1 MKKYLTILA
10 CFFLVCSF
18 FSCKEEEDFYNIPR
32 FQESVFNEKA
42 NVINATSAEIR
53 MYNATLIDT
62 TQNGYVRSYN
72 YYLRY
77 SLSPDMANPS
87 GEFSLSS
94 RSKKLPGMYGSYHVY
109 YFDLKNLTP
118 NTTYYYKVYV
128 KGCGDSEFGSSVKS
142 FTTSSTLRISKVTYT
157 DWDGEVKEVDESM
170 SPLGLSVVD
179 TDGRSTRNLMVT
191 YQNGEWRVPDEI
203 LGKDIKEC
211 GIYTPYKK
219 ESDYMN
225 EDALGWLR
233 LCTYKNGK
241 NSVDDVL
248 TGYAYLKDDKSV
260 SLRLSHAL
268 ARVRF
273 HFTIAEDCNEENLK
287 VQSFIIDQEASSK
300 IIPSIFFYSLY
311 GKITSVG
318 EFMDIDSGESFVM
331 TKKSQS
337 DVTIL
342 SGETCS
348 SGTVQAKIQL
358 SNGSTYSVPITLKA
372 DSWKSGNTYD
382 YNIVYS
388 RTGLTLSDVTVNEWN
403 KNEGGDINIYE

>member
-1 MKKYLTILA
+1 MKRNILWIVAA
-10 CFFLVCSF
+10 CLLCLGFSSCQEPDAPSPLV
-18 FSCKEEEDFYNIPR
+18 PVL
-32 FQESVFNEKA
+32 QLNEA
-42 NVINATSAEIR
+42 QDVTATTA
-53 MYNATLIDT
+53 
-62 TQNGYVRSYN
+62 YVGNYSYDSDSSIGEF
-72 YYLRY
+72 YYLFSTNENFQDSLVY
-77 SLSPDMANPS
+77 SA
-87 GEFSLSS
+87 
-94 RSKKLPGMYGSYHVY
+94 KLNSFTTIYG
-109 YFDLKNLTP
+109 LRP
-118 NTTYYYKVYV
+118 NTTYFYKLV
-128 KGCGDSEFGSSVKS
+128 GTDGSVKVNSEVRS
-142 FTTSSTLRISKVTYT
+142 FTTLKGFSIAKLTYT

-179 TDGRSTRNLMVT
+179 ADGWSTRNLKVT
-191 YQNGEWRVPDEI
+191 YENGEWRVPDEI
-203 LGKDIKEC
+203 LGKDIREC

-248 TGYAYLKDDKSV
+248 TGYAYLKGDKSV

-273 HFTIAEDCNEENLK
+273 HFSIAEDCNEDNLE
-287 VQSFIIDQEASSK
+287 VQSFIIDQEVNSK

-331 TKKSQS
+331 TKKSQT

-342 SGETCS
+342 SGETRS

-388 RTGLTLSDVTVNEWN
+388 RTGLTLSDVTVKEWN
-403 KNEGGDINIYE
+403 KNESGDINIYE

>member
-1 MKKYLTILA
+1 MKRNILWIVAACLLCLGFTSCQEPDAPSPLVPVLQLNEAQNVTATTAYVGNYSYDSDSSIGEFYYLFSTNEN
-10 CFFLVCSF
+10 FQDSLV
-18 FSCKEEEDFYNIPR
+18 Y
-32 FQESVFNEKA
+32 
-42 NVINATSAEIR
+42 SAEL
-53 MYNATLIDT
+53 NSFT
-62 TQNGYVRSYN
+62 TIYG
-72 YYLRY
+72 LR
-77 SLSPDMANPS
+77 
-87 GEFSLSS
+87 
-94 RSKKLPGMYGSYHVY
+94 
-109 YFDLKNLTP
+109 P
-118 NTTYYYKVYV
+118 NTTYFYKLVGTDGSIKV
-128 KGCGDSEFGSSVKS
+128 NSEVRS
-142 FTTSSTLRISKVTYT
+142 FTTLKGFSIAKLTYT
-157 DWDGEVKEVDESM
+157 DWDGEVREVDESM

-179 TDGRSTRNLMVT
+179 TDGWSTRNLMVT

-219 ESDYMN
+219 ESDFMN

-248 TGYAYLKDDKSV
+248 TGYAYLKNEKSV

-273 HFTIAEDCNEENLK
+273 HFTIAEDCNEDNLE

-342 SGETCS
+342 SGATRS

-388 RTGLTLSDVTVNEWN
+388 RTGLSLSDVTVKEWN
-403 KNEGGDINIYE
+403 KNESGDINIYE

>member
-1 MKKYLTILA
+1 MVA
-10 CFFLVCSF
+10 CLLCLGFSSCQEPDAPSPLV
-18 FSCKEEEDFYNIPR
+18 PVL
-32 FQESVFNEKA
+32 QLNEA
-42 NVINATSAEIR
+42 QDVTATTA
-53 MYNATLIDT
+53 
-62 TQNGYVRSYN
+62 YVGNYSYDSDSSIGEF
-72 YYLRY
+72 YYLFSTNENFQDSLVY
-77 SLSPDMANPS
+77 SA
-87 GEFSLSS
+87 
-94 RSKKLPGMYGSYHVY
+94 KLNSFTTIYG
-109 YFDLKNLTP
+109 LRP
-118 NTTYYYKVYV
+118 NTTYFYKLVGTDGSIKV
-128 KGCGDSEFGSSVKS
+128 NSEVRS
-142 FTTSSTLRISKVTYT
+142 FTTLKGFSIAKLTYT

-179 TDGRSTRNLMVT
+179 ADGWSTRNLKVT
-191 YQNGEWRVPDEI
+191 YENGEWRVPDEI
-203 LGKDIKEC
+203 LGKDIREC

-273 HFTIAEDCNEENLK
+273 HFTIAEDCNEDNLE
-287 VQSFIIDQEASSK
+287 VQSFIIDQEVNSK

-342 SGETCS
+342 SGETRS

-388 RTGLTLSDVTVNEWN
+388 RTGLTLSDVTVKEWN
-403 KNEGGDINIYE
+403 KNESGDINIYE

>member
-1 MKKYLTILA
+1 MKRNILWIVAACLLCLGFTGCQEPDEPSPLVPVLQLNEAQGVTATTAYVGNYNYDSDSSIGEFYYLFSTNEN
-10 CFFLVCSF
+10 FQDSLV
-18 FSCKEEEDFYNIPR
+18 Y
-32 FQESVFNEKA
+32 
-42 NVINATSAEIR
+42 SAEL
-53 MYNATLIDT
+53 NSFT
-62 TQNGYVRSYN
+62 TIYG
-72 YYLRY
+72 LR
-77 SLSPDMANPS
+77 
-87 GEFSLSS
+87 
-94 RSKKLPGMYGSYHVY
+94 
-109 YFDLKNLTP
+109 P
-118 NTTYYYKVYV
+118 NTTYFYKLV
-128 KGCGDSEFGSSVKS
+128 GTDGSVKVNSEVRS
-142 FTTSSTLRISKVTYT
+142 FTTLKGFSIAKLTYT

-179 TDGRSTRNLMVT
+179 ADGWSTRNLKVT
-191 YQNGEWRVPDEI
+191 YENGEWRVLDEI
-203 LGKDIKEC
+203 LGKDIREC

-219 ESDYMN
+219 ESDFMN

-273 HFTIAEDCNEENLK
+273 HFTIAEDCNEDNLE

-331 TKKSQS
+331 TKKTQS

-342 SGETCS
+342 SGETRS
-348 SGTVQAKIQL
+348 SGTVQARIQL

-372 DSWKSGNTYD
+372 DSWQSGKTYD

-388 RTGLTLSDVTVNEWN
+388 RTGLTLSDVTVKEWN
-403 KNEGGDINIYE
+403 KNESGDINIYE

>member
-1 MKKYLTILA
+1 MKRNILWIVAA
-10 CFFLVCSF
+10 CLLCLGFTSCQEPDAPSPLV
-18 FSCKEEEDFYNIPR
+18 PVL
-32 FQESVFNEKA
+32 QLNEA
-42 NVINATSAEIR
+42 QDVTATTA
-53 MYNATLIDT
+53 
-62 TQNGYVRSYN
+62 YVGNYSYDSDSSIGEF
-72 YYLRY
+72 YYLFSTNENFQD
-77 SLSPDMANPS
+77 SLVYRAELNS
-87 GEFSLSS
+87 FTTI
-94 RSKKLPGMYGSYHVY
+94 YG
-109 YFDLKNLTP
+109 LRP
-118 NTTYYYKVYV
+118 NTTYFYKLVGTDGSIKV
-128 KGCGDSEFGSSVKS
+128 NSEVRS
-142 FTTSSTLRISKVTYT
+142 FTTLKGFSIAKLTYT

-179 TDGRSTRNLMVT
+179 TDGWSTRNLMVT

-273 HFTIAEDCNEENLK
+273 HFTIAEDCNEDNLK

-342 SGETCS
+342 SGETRS
-348 SGTVQAKIQL
+348 SGTVQAMIQL

-372 DSWKSGNTYD
+372 DSWKSGKTYD

-388 RTGLTLSDVTVNEWN
+388 RTGLTLSDVTVKEWN
-403 KNEGGDINIYE
+403 KNESGDINIYE

>member
-1 MKKYLTILA
+1 MKRNILWIVAA
-10 CFFLVCSF
+10 CLLCLGFSSCQEPDEPSPLV
-18 FSCKEEEDFYNIPR
+18 PVL
-32 FQESVFNEKA
+32 QLNEA
-42 NVINATSAEIR
+42 QGVTATTA
-53 MYNATLIDT
+53 
-62 TQNGYVRSYN
+62 YVGNYN
-72 YYLRY
+72 YD
-77 SLSPDMANPS
+77 SDSS
-87 GEFSLSS
+87 IGEFYYLFSTNENFQDSLVYRAELNSFTTI
-94 RSKKLPGMYGSYHVY
+94 YG
-109 YFDLKNLTP
+109 LRP
-118 NTTYYYKVYV
+118 NTTYFYKLVGTDGSIKV
-128 KGCGDSEFGSSVKS
+128 NSEVRS
-142 FTTSSTLRISKVTYT
+142 FTTLKGFSIAKLTYT

-179 TDGRSTRNLMVT
+179 TDGWSTRNLMVT

-203 LGKDIKEC
+203 LGKDIREC

-248 TGYAYLKDDKSV
+248 TGYAYLKGDKSV

-273 HFTIAEDCNEENLK
+273 HFSIAEDCNEDNLE
-287 VQSFIIDQEASSK
+287 VQSFIIDQEVNSK

-331 TKKSQS
+331 TKKSQT

-342 SGETCS
+342 SGETRS

-388 RTGLTLSDVTVNEWN
+388 RTGLTLSDVTVKEWN
-403 KNEGGDINIYE
+403 KNESGDINIYE

>member
-1 MKKYLTILA
+1 MKRNILWIVAACLLCLGFTGCQEPDEPSPLVPVLQLNEAQGVTATTAYVGNYNYDSDSSIGEFYYLFSTNEN
-10 CFFLVCSF
+10 FQDSLV
-18 FSCKEEEDFYNIPR
+18 Y
-32 FQESVFNEKA
+32 
-42 NVINATSAEIR
+42 SAEL
-53 MYNATLIDT
+53 NSFT
-62 TQNGYVRSYN
+62 TIYG
-72 YYLRY
+72 LR
-77 SLSPDMANPS
+77 
-87 GEFSLSS
+87 
-94 RSKKLPGMYGSYHVY
+94 
-109 YFDLKNLTP
+109 P
-118 NTTYYYKVYV
+118 NTTYFYKLV
-128 KGCGDSEFGSSVKS
+128 GTDGSVKVNSEVRS
-142 FTTSSTLRISKVTYT
+142 FTTLKGFSIAKLTYT

-179 TDGRSTRNLMVT
+179 ADGWSTRNLKVT
-191 YQNGEWRVPDEI
+191 YENGEWRVPDEI
-203 LGKDIKEC
+203 LGKDIREC

-273 HFTIAEDCNEENLK
+273 HFTIAEDCNEDNLE
-287 VQSFIIDQEASSK
+287 VQSFIIDQEVNSK

-342 SGETCS
+342 SGETRS
-348 SGTVQAKIQL
+348 SGIVQARIQL

-388 RTGLTLSDVTVNEWN
+388 RTGLTLSDVTVKEWN
-403 KNEGGDINIYE
+403 KNESGDINIYE

>member
-1 MKKYLTILA
+1 MKRNILWIVAA
-10 CFFLVCSF
+10 CLLCLGFTSCQEPDAPSPLV
-18 FSCKEEEDFYNIPR
+18 PVL
-32 FQESVFNEKA
+32 QLNEA
-42 NVINATSAEIR
+42 QDVTATTA
-53 MYNATLIDT
+53 
-62 TQNGYVRSYN
+62 YVGNYSYDSDSSIGEF
-72 YYLRY
+72 YYLFSTNENFQDSLVY
-77 SLSPDMANPS
+77 SAKLN
-87 GEFSLSS
+87 SS
-94 RSKKLPGMYGSYHVY
+94 KTIYG
-109 YFDLKNLTP
+109 LRP
-118 NTTYYYKVYV
+118 NTTYFYKLVGTDGSIKV
-128 KGCGDSEFGSSVKS
+128 NSEVRS
-142 FTTSSTLRISKVTYT
+142 FTTLKGFSIAKLTYT

-179 TDGRSTRNLMVT
+179 TDGWSTRNLMVT

-203 LGKDIKEC
+203 LGKDIREC

-219 ESDYMN
+219 ESDFMN

-248 TGYAYLKDDKSV
+248 TGYAYLKNEKSV

-273 HFTIAEDCNEENLK
+273 HFTIAEDCNEDNLE

-342 SGETCS
+342 SGATRS

-388 RTGLTLSDVTVNEWN
+388 RTGLTLSDVTVKEWN
-403 KNEGGDINIYE
+403 KNESGNINIYE

>member
-1 MKKYLTILA
+1 MKRNILWIVAA
-10 CFFLVCSF
+10 CLLCLGFTSCQEPDAPSPLV
-18 FSCKEEEDFYNIPR
+18 PVL
-32 FQESVFNEKA
+32 QLNEA
-42 NVINATSAEIR
+42 QNVTATTA
-53 MYNATLIDT
+53 
-62 TQNGYVRSYN
+62 YVGNYSYDSDSSIGEF
-72 YYLRY
+72 YYLFSTNENFQDSLVY
-77 SLSPDMANPS
+77 SA
-87 GEFSLSS
+87 
-94 RSKKLPGMYGSYHVY
+94 KLNSFTTIYG
-109 YFDLKNLTP
+109 LRP
-118 NTTYYYKVYV
+118 NTTYFYKLVGTDGSIKV
-128 KGCGDSEFGSSVKS
+128 NSEVRS
-142 FTTSSTLRISKVTYT
+142 FTTLKGFSIAKLTYT

-179 TDGRSTRNLMVT
+179 TDGWSTRNLMVT

-248 TGYAYLKDDKSV
+248 TGYAYLKEDKSV

-273 HFTIAEDCNEENLK
+273 HFSIAEDCNEDNLEI
-287 VQSFIIDQEASSK
+287 QRFIIDQESSSK
-300 IIPSIFFYSLY
+300 IIPTMFWYSLY
-311 GKITSVG
+311 GKLQKVEKFT
-318 EFMDIDSGESFVM
+318 EIDSGESFVM
-331 TKKSQS
+331 TKKSQT

-342 SGETCS
+342 SGETRS

-388 RTGLTLSDVTVNEWN
+388 RTGLTLSDVTVKEWN
-403 KNEGGDINIYE
+403 KNESGDINIYE

>member
-1 MKKYLTILA
+1 MKRNILWIVAA
-10 CFFLVCSF
+10 CLLCLGFSSCQEPDAPSPLV
-18 FSCKEEEDFYNIPR
+18 PVL
-32 FQESVFNEKA
+32 QLNEA
-42 NVINATSAEIR
+42 QDVTATTA
-53 MYNATLIDT
+53 
-62 TQNGYVRSYN
+62 YVGNYSYDSDSSIGEF
-72 YYLRY
+72 YYLFSTNENFQDSLVY
-77 SLSPDMANPS
+77 SA
-87 GEFSLSS
+87 
-94 RSKKLPGMYGSYHVY
+94 KLNSFTTIYG
-109 YFDLKNLTP
+109 LRP
-118 NTTYYYKVYV
+118 NTTYFYKLVGTDGSIKV
-128 KGCGDSEFGSSVKS
+128 NSEVRS
-142 FTTSSTLRISKVTYT
+142 FTTLKGFSIAKLTYT

-179 TDGRSTRNLMVT
+179 ADGWSTRNLKVT
-191 YQNGEWRVPDEI
+191 YENGEWRVPDEI
-203 LGKDIKEC
+203 LGKDIREC

-273 HFTIAEDCNEENLK
+273 HFTIAEDCNEDNLE
-287 VQSFIIDQEASSK
+287 VQSFIIDQEVNSK

-342 SGETCS
+342 SGETRS
-348 SGTVQAKIQL
+348 SGIVQARIQL

-388 RTGLTLSDVTVNEWN
+388 RTGLTLSDVTVKEWN
-403 KNEGGDINIYE
+403 KNESGDINIYE

>member
-1 MKKYLTILA
+1 MKRNILWIVAA
-10 CFFLVCSF
+10 CLLCLGFSSCQEPDAPSPLV
-18 FSCKEEEDFYNIPR
+18 PVL
-32 FQESVFNEKA
+32 QLNEA
-42 NVINATSAEIR
+42 QDVTATTA
-53 MYNATLIDT
+53 
-62 TQNGYVRSYN
+62 YVGNYSYDSDSSIGEF
-72 YYLRY
+72 YYLFSTNENFQD
-77 SLSPDMANPS
+77 SLVYRAELNS
-87 GEFSLSS
+87 FTTI
-94 RSKKLPGMYGSYHVY
+94 YG
-109 YFDLKNLTP
+109 LRP
-118 NTTYYYKVYV
+118 NTTYFYKLVGTDGSIKV
-128 KGCGDSEFGSSVKS
+128 NSEVRS
-142 FTTSSTLRISKVTYT
+142 FTTLKGFSIAKLTYT
-157 DWDGEVKEVDESM
+157 DWDGEIREVDESM

-179 TDGRSTRNLMVT
+179 TDGWSTRNLMVT

-203 LGKDIKEC
+203 LGKDIREC

-219 ESDYMN
+219 ESDFMN

-273 HFTIAEDCNEENLK
+273 HFTIAEDCNEDNLE

-331 TKKSQS
+331 TKKTQT

-342 SGETCS
+342 SGETRS
-348 SGTVQAKIQL
+348 SGTVQARIQL

-388 RTGLTLSDVTVNEWN
+388 RTGLTLSDVTVKEWN
-403 KNEGGDINIYE
+403 KNESGDINIYE

>member
-1 MKKYLTILA
+1 MKRNILWIVAA
-10 CFFLVCSF
+10 CLLCLGFSSCQEPDEPSPLV
-18 FSCKEEEDFYNIPR
+18 PVL
-32 FQESVFNEKA
+32 QLNEA
-42 NVINATSAEIR
+42 QGVTATTA
-53 MYNATLIDT
+53 
-62 TQNGYVRSYN
+62 YVGNYN
-72 YYLRY
+72 YD
-77 SLSPDMANPS
+77 SDSS
-87 GEFSLSS
+87 IGEFYYLFSTNENFQDSLVYRAELNSFTTI
-94 RSKKLPGMYGSYHVY
+94 YG
-109 YFDLKNLTP
+109 LRP
-118 NTTYYYKVYV
+118 NTTYFYKLVGTDGSIKV
-128 KGCGDSEFGSSVKS
+128 NSEVRS
-142 FTTSSTLRISKVTYT
+142 FTTLKGFSIAKLTYT
-157 DWDGEVKEVDESM
+157 DWDGEVKEVDQSM

-179 TDGRSTRNLMVT
+179 TDGWSTRNLMVT

-203 LGKDIKEC
+203 LGKDIREC

-248 TGYAYLKDDKSV
+248 TGYAYLKGDKSV

-273 HFTIAEDCNEENLK
+273 HFSIAEDCNEDNLE
-287 VQSFIIDQEASSK
+287 VQSFIIDQEVNSK

-331 TKKSQS
+331 TKKSQT

-342 SGETCS
+342 SGETRS

-388 RTGLTLSDVTVNEWN
+388 RTGLTLSDVTVKEWN
-403 KNEGGDINIYE
+403 KNESGDINIYE

>member
-1 MKKYLTILA
+1 MKRNILWIVAA
-10 CFFLVCSF
+10 CLLCLGFTSCQEPDAPSPLV
-18 FSCKEEEDFYNIPR
+18 PVL
-32 FQESVFNEKA
+32 QLNEA
-42 NVINATSAEIR
+42 QDVTATTA
-53 MYNATLIDT
+53 
-62 TQNGYVRSYN
+62 YVGNYSYDSDSSIGEF
-72 YYLRY
+72 YYLFSTNENFQDSLVY
-77 SLSPDMANPS
+77 SA
-87 GEFSLSS
+87 
-94 RSKKLPGMYGSYHVY
+94 KLNSFTTIYG
-109 YFDLKNLTP
+109 LRP
-118 NTTYYYKVYV
+118 NTTYFYKLVGTDGSIKV
-128 KGCGDSEFGSSVKS
+128 NSEVRS
-142 FTTSSTLRISKVTYT
+142 FTTLKGFSIAKLTYT

-179 TDGRSTRNLMVT
+179 TDGWSTRNLMVT

-248 TGYAYLKDDKSV
+248 TGYAYLKEDKSV

-273 HFTIAEDCNEENLK
+273 HFTIAEDCNEDNLE
-287 VQSFIIDQEASSK
+287 VQSFVIDQEASSK

-342 SGETCS
+342 SGATRS

-358 SNGSTYSVPITLKA
+358 SNGSIYSVPITLKA

-388 RTGLTLSDVTVNEWN
+388 RTGLTLSDVTVKEWN
-403 KNEGGDINIYE
+403 KNESGDINIYE

>member
-1 MKKYLTILA
+1 MKRNILWIVAA
-10 CFFLVCSF
+10 CLLCLGFTGCQEPDEPSPLV
-18 FSCKEEEDFYNIPR
+18 PVL
-32 FQESVFNEKA
+32 QLNEA
-42 NVINATSAEIR
+42 QNVTATTA
-53 MYNATLIDT
+53 
-62 TQNGYVRSYN
+62 YVGNYSYDSDSSIGEF
-72 YYLRY
+72 YYLFSTNENFQDSLVY
-77 SLSPDMANPS
+77 SA
-87 GEFSLSS
+87 
-94 RSKKLPGMYGSYHVY
+94 KLNSFTTIYG
-109 YFDLKNLTP
+109 LRP
-118 NTTYYYKVYV
+118 NTTYFYKLVGTDGSIKV
-128 KGCGDSEFGSSVKS
+128 NSEVRS
-142 FTTSSTLRISKVTYT
+142 FTTLKGFSIAKLTYT

-179 TDGRSTRNLMVT
+179 TDGWSTRNLMVT

-248 TGYAYLKDDKSV
+248 TGYAYLKEDKSV

-273 HFTIAEDCNEENLK
+273 HFTIAEDCNEDNLE

-342 SGETCS
+342 SGATRS

-388 RTGLTLSDVTVNEWN
+388 RTGLTLSDVTVKEWN
-403 KNEGGDINIYE
+403 KNESGDINIYE

>member
-1 MKKYLTILA
+1 MKRNILWIVAACLLCLGFTGCQEPDEPSPVAPVLQLNEAQDVTATTAYVGNYSYDSDSSIGEFYYLFSTNEN
-10 CFFLVCSF
+10 FQDSLV
-18 FSCKEEEDFYNIPR
+18 Y
-32 FQESVFNEKA
+32 
-42 NVINATSAEIR
+42 SAEL
-53 MYNATLIDT
+53 NSFT
-62 TQNGYVRSYN
+62 TIYG
-72 YYLRY
+72 LR
-77 SLSPDMANPS
+77 
-87 GEFSLSS
+87 
-94 RSKKLPGMYGSYHVY
+94 
-109 YFDLKNLTP
+109 P
-118 NTTYYYKVYV
+118 NTTYFYKLVGTDGSIKV
-128 KGCGDSEFGSSVKS
+128 NSEVRS
-142 FTTSSTLRISKVTYT
+142 FTTLKGFSIAKLTYT

-179 TDGRSTRNLMVT
+179 TDGWSTRNLMVT

-203 LGKDIKEC
+203 LGKDIREC

-219 ESDYMN
+219 ESDFMN

-248 TGYAYLKDDKSV
+248 TGYAYLKEDKSV

-273 HFTIAEDCNEENLK
+273 HFTIAEDCNEDHLE

-331 TKKSQS
+331 TKKSQT

-342 SGETCS
+342 SGATRS

-388 RTGLTLSDVTVNEWN
+388 RTGLTLSDVTVKEWN
-403 KNEGGDINIYE
+403 KNESGDINIYE

>member
-1 MKKYLTILA
+1 MKRNILWIVAACLLCLGFSSCQEPDAPSPLVPVLQLNEAQDVTATTAYVGNYSYDSDSSIGEFYYLFSTNEN
-10 CFFLVCSF
+10 FQDSLV
-18 FSCKEEEDFYNIPR
+18 Y
-32 FQESVFNEKA
+32 
-42 NVINATSAEIR
+42 SAEL
-53 MYNATLIDT
+53 NSFT
-62 TQNGYVRSYN
+62 TIYG
-72 YYLRY
+72 LR
-77 SLSPDMANPS
+77 
-87 GEFSLSS
+87 
-94 RSKKLPGMYGSYHVY
+94 
-109 YFDLKNLTP
+109 P
-118 NTTYYYKVYV
+118 NTTYFYKLVGTDGSIKV
-128 KGCGDSEFGSSVKS
+128 NSEVRS
-142 FTTSSTLRISKVTYT
+142 FTTLKGFSIAKLTYT

-179 TDGRSTRNLMVT
+179 TDGWSTRNLMVT

-203 LGKDIKEC
+203 LGKDIREC

-248 TGYAYLKDDKSV
+248 TGYAYLKGDKSV

-273 HFTIAEDCNEENLK
+273 HFSIAEDCNEDNLE
-287 VQSFIIDQEASSK
+287 VQSFIIDQEVNSK

-331 TKKSQS
+331 TKKSQT

-342 SGETCS
+342 SGATRS
-348 SGTVQAKIQL
+348 SGTVQARIQL

-388 RTGLTLSDVTVNEWN
+388 RTGLTLSDVTVKEWN
-403 KNEGGDINIYE
+403 KNESGDINIYE

>member
-1 MKKYLTILA
+1 MAA
-10 CFFLVCSF
+10 CLLCLGFTSCQEPDAPSPLV
-18 FSCKEEEDFYNIPR
+18 PVL
-32 FQESVFNEKA
+32 QLNEA
-42 NVINATSAEIR
+42 QNVTATTA
-53 MYNATLIDT
+53 
-62 TQNGYVRSYN
+62 YVGNYSYDSDSSIGEF
-72 YYLRY
+72 YYLFSTNENFQDSLVY
-77 SLSPDMANPS
+77 SA
-87 GEFSLSS
+87 
-94 RSKKLPGMYGSYHVY
+94 KLNSFTTIYG
-109 YFDLKNLTP
+109 LRP
-118 NTTYYYKVYV
+118 NTTYFYKLVGTDGSIKV
-128 KGCGDSEFGSSVKS
+128 NSEVRS
-142 FTTSSTLRISKVTYT
+142 FTTLKGFSIAKLTYT

-179 TDGRSTRNLMVT
+179 TDGWSTRNLMVT

-248 TGYAYLKDDKSV
+248 TGYAYLKEDKSV

-273 HFTIAEDCNEENLK
+273 HFTIAEDCNEDNLE

-342 SGETCS
+342 SGATRS

-388 RTGLTLSDVTVNEWN
+388 RTGLTLSDVTVKEWN
-403 KNEGGDINIYE
+403 KNESGDINIYE

>member
-1 MKKYLTILA
+1 MKRNILWIVAA
-10 CFFLVCSF
+10 CLLCLGFTGCQEPDEPSPVAPVLEL
-18 FSCKEEEDFYNIPR
+18 KEAQD
-32 FQESVFNEKA
+32 VT
-42 NVINATSAEIR
+42 ATTA
-53 MYNATLIDT
+53 
-62 TQNGYVRSYN
+62 YVGNYSSHYYSSIGEF
-72 YYLRY
+72 YYLFSTNENFQDSLVY
-77 SLSPDMANPS
+77 SA
-87 GEFSLSS
+87 
-94 RSKKLPGMYGSYHVY
+94 KLNSFTTIYG
-109 YFDLKNLTP
+109 LRP
-118 NTTYYYKVYV
+118 NTTYFYKLVGTDGSIKV
-128 KGCGDSEFGSSVKS
+128 NSEVRN
-142 FTTSSTLRISKVTYT
+142 FTTLKGFSIAKLTYT

-179 TDGRSTRNLMVT
+179 TDGWSTRNLMVT

-203 LGKDIKEC
+203 LGKDIREC

-248 TGYAYLKDDKSV
+248 TGYAYLKGDKSV

-273 HFTIAEDCNEENLK
+273 HFSIAEDCNEDNLE
-287 VQSFIIDQEASSK
+287 VQSFIIDQEVNSK

-331 TKKSQS
+331 TKKSQT

-342 SGETCS
+342 SGATRS

-372 DSWKSGNTYD
+372 DSWQSGKTYD

-388 RTGLTLSDVTVNEWN
+388 RTGLTLSDVTVKEWN
-403 KNEGGDINIYE
+403 KNESGDINIYE

>member
-1 MKKYLTILA
+1 MKRNILWIVAA
-10 CFFLVCSF
+10 CLLCLGFSSCQEPDAPSPLV
-18 FSCKEEEDFYNIPR
+18 PVL
-32 FQESVFNEKA
+32 QLNEA
-42 NVINATSAEIR
+42 QDVTATTA
-53 MYNATLIDT
+53 
-62 TQNGYVRSYN
+62 YVGNYSYDSDSSIGEF
-72 YYLRY
+72 YYLFSTNENFQD
-77 SLSPDMANPS
+77 SLVYRAELNS
-87 GEFSLSS
+87 FTTI
-94 RSKKLPGMYGSYHVY
+94 YG
-109 YFDLKNLTP
+109 LRP
-118 NTTYYYKVYV
+118 NTTYFYKLVGTDGSIKV
-128 KGCGDSEFGSSVKS
+128 NSEVRS
-142 FTTSSTLRISKVTYT
+142 FTTLKGFSIAKLTYT
-157 DWDGEVKEVDESM
+157 DWDGEIREVDESM

-179 TDGRSTRNLMVT
+179 TDGWSTRNLMVT

-203 LGKDIKEC
+203 LGKDIREC

-219 ESDYMN
+219 ESDFMN

-273 HFTIAEDCNEENLK
+273 HFTIAEDCNEDNLE

-331 TKKSQS
+331 TKKTQS

-342 SGETCS
+342 SGETRS
-348 SGTVQAKIQL
+348 SGTVQARIQL

-388 RTGLTLSDVTVNEWN
+388 RTGLTLSDVTVKEWN
-403 KNEGGDINIYE
+403 KNESGDINIYE

>member
-1 MKKYLTILA
+1 MKRNILWIVAACLLCLGFTSCQEPDAPSPLAPVLQLNEAQDVTATTAYVGNYSYDSDSSIGEFYYLFSTNEN
-10 CFFLVCSF
+10 FQDSLV
-18 FSCKEEEDFYNIPR
+18 Y
-32 FQESVFNEKA
+32 
-42 NVINATSAEIR
+42 SAEL
-53 MYNATLIDT
+53 NSFT
-62 TQNGYVRSYN
+62 TIYG
-72 YYLRY
+72 LR
-77 SLSPDMANPS
+77 
-87 GEFSLSS
+87 
-94 RSKKLPGMYGSYHVY
+94 
-109 YFDLKNLTP
+109 P
-118 NTTYYYKVYV
+118 NTTYFYKLVGTDGSIKV
-128 KGCGDSEFGSSVKS
+128 NSEVRS
-142 FTTSSTLRISKVTYT
+142 FTTLKGFSIAKLTYT

-179 TDGRSTRNLMVT
+179 TDGWSTRNLMVT
-191 YQNGEWRVPDEI
+191 CQNGEWKVPDEI
-203 LGKDIKEC
+203 LGKDIREC

-219 ESDYMN
+219 ESDFMN

-248 TGYAYLKDDKSV
+248 TGYAYLKEDKSV

-273 HFTIAEDCNEENLK
+273 HFTIAEDCNEDNLE
-287 VQSFIIDQEASSK
+287 VQSFIIDQESSSK

-331 TKKSQS
+331 TKKSQT

-342 SGETCS
+342 SGATRS
-348 SGTVQAKIQL
+348 SGTVLAKIQL

-388 RTGLTLSDVTVNEWN
+388 RTGLTLSDVTVKEWN
-403 KNEGGDINIYE
+403 KNESGDINIYE

>member
-1 MKKYLTILA
+1 MKRNILWIVAACLLCLGFSSCQEPDAPSPLVPVLQLNEAQDVTATTAYVGNYSYDSDSSIGEFYYLFSTNEN
-10 CFFLVCSF
+10 FQDSLV
-18 FSCKEEEDFYNIPR
+18 Y
-32 FQESVFNEKA
+32 
-42 NVINATSAEIR
+42 SAEL
-53 MYNATLIDT
+53 NSFT
-62 TQNGYVRSYN
+62 TIYG
-72 YYLRY
+72 LR
-77 SLSPDMANPS
+77 
-87 GEFSLSS
+87 
-94 RSKKLPGMYGSYHVY
+94 
-109 YFDLKNLTP
+109 P
-118 NTTYYYKVYV
+118 NTTYFYKLVGTDGSIKV
-128 KGCGDSEFGSSVKS
+128 NSEVRS
-142 FTTSSTLRISKVTYT
+142 FTTLKGFSIAKLTYT

-179 TDGRSTRNLMVT
+179 ADGWSTRNLMVT

-203 LGKDIKEC
+203 LGKDIREC

-273 HFTIAEDCNEENLK
+273 HFSIAEDCNEDNLE
-287 VQSFIIDQEASSK
+287 VQSFIIDQEVNSK

-331 TKKSQS
+331 TKKSQT

-342 SGETCS
+342 SGATRS

-388 RTGLTLSDVTVNEWN
+388 RTGLTLSDVTVKEWN
-403 KNEGGDINIYE
+403 KNESGDINIYE

>member
-1 MKKYLTILA
+1 MKRNILWIVAA
-10 CFFLVCSF
+10 CLLCLGFTSCQEPDAPSPLV
-18 FSCKEEEDFYNIPR
+18 PVL
-32 FQESVFNEKA
+32 QLNEA
-42 NVINATSAEIR
+42 QDVTATTA
-53 MYNATLIDT
+53 
-62 TQNGYVRSYN
+62 YVGNYSYDSDSSIGEF
-72 YYLRY
+72 YYLFSTNENFQDSLVY
-77 SLSPDMANPS
+77 SAKLN
-87 GEFSLSS
+87 SS
-94 RSKKLPGMYGSYHVY
+94 KTIYG
-109 YFDLKNLTP
+109 LRP
-118 NTTYYYKVYV
+118 NTTYFYKLVGTDGSIKV
-128 KGCGDSEFGSSVKS
+128 NSEVRS
-142 FTTSSTLRISKVTYT
+142 FTTLKGFSIAKLTYT

-179 TDGRSTRNLMVT
+179 TDGWSTRNLMVT

-260 SLRLSHAL
+260 KLHLSHAL

-273 HFTIAEDCNEENLK
+273 HFTIAEDCNEDNLE
-287 VQSFIIDQEASSK
+287 VQSFVIDQEASSK

-342 SGETCS
+342 SGATRS

-358 SNGSTYSVPITLKA
+358 SNGSIYSVPITLKA

-388 RTGLTLSDVTVNEWN
+388 RTGLTLSDVTVKEWN
-403 KNEGGDINIYE
+403 KNESGDINIYE

>member
-1 MKKYLTILA
+1 MKRNILWIVAA
-10 CFFLVCSF
+10 CLLCLGFTSCQEPDAPSPLV
-18 FSCKEEEDFYNIPR
+18 PVL
-32 FQESVFNEKA
+32 QLNEA
-42 NVINATSAEIR
+42 QNVTATTA
-53 MYNATLIDT
+53 
-62 TQNGYVRSYN
+62 YVGNYSYDSDSSIGEF
-72 YYLRY
+72 YYLFSTNENFQDSLVY
-77 SLSPDMANPS
+77 SA
-87 GEFSLSS
+87 
-94 RSKKLPGMYGSYHVY
+94 KLNSFTTIYG
-109 YFDLKNLTP
+109 LRP
-118 NTTYYYKVYV
+118 NTTYFYKLVGTDGSIKV
-128 KGCGDSEFGSSVKS
+128 NSEVRS
-142 FTTSSTLRISKVTYT
+142 FTTLKGFSIAKLTYT

-179 TDGRSTRNLMVT
+179 TDGWSTRNLMVT

-248 TGYAYLKDDKSV
+248 TGYAYLKEDKSV

-273 HFTIAEDCNEENLK
+273 HFTIAEDCNEDNLE

-342 SGETCS
+342 SGATRS

-388 RTGLTLSDVTVNEWN
+388 RTGLTLSDVTVKEWN
-403 KNEGGDINIYE
+403 KNESGDINIYE

>member
-1 MKKYLTILA
+1 MKRNILWIVAACLLCLGFTSCQEPDAPSPLVPVLQLNEAQDVTATTAYIGNYSYDSDSSIGEFYYLFSTNEN
-10 CFFLVCSF
+10 FQDSLV
-18 FSCKEEEDFYNIPR
+18 Y
-32 FQESVFNEKA
+32 
-42 NVINATSAEIR
+42 SAEL
-53 MYNATLIDT
+53 NSFT
-62 TQNGYVRSYN
+62 TIYG
-72 YYLRY
+72 LR
-77 SLSPDMANPS
+77 
-87 GEFSLSS
+87 
-94 RSKKLPGMYGSYHVY
+94 
-109 YFDLKNLTP
+109 P
-118 NTTYYYKVYV
+118 NTTYFYKLVGTDGSIKV
-128 KGCGDSEFGSSVKS
+128 NSEVRS
-142 FTTSSTLRISKVTYT
+142 FTTLKGFSIAKLTYT
-157 DWDGEVKEVDESM
+157 DWDGEVREVDESM

-179 TDGRSTRNLMVT
+179 TDGWSTRNLMVT
-191 YQNGEWRVPDEI
+191 YENGEWRVPDEI

-219 ESDYMN
+219 ESDFMN

-241 NSVDDVL
+241 NSVGDVL

-273 HFTIAEDCNEENLK
+273 HFTIAEDCNEDNLE
-287 VQSFIIDQEASSK
+287 VQSFIIDQEARSK

-342 SGETCS
+342 SGATRS

-388 RTGLTLSDVTVNEWN
+388 RTGLTLSDVTVKEWN
-403 KNEGGDINIYE
+403 KNESGDINIYE

>member
-1 MKKYLTILA
+1 MKRNILWIVAA
-10 CFFLVCSF
+10 CLLCLGFT
-18 FSCKEEEDFYNIPR
+18 SC
-32 FQESVFNEKA
+32 QESEEPSPLAPVLQLNEA
-42 NVINATSAEIR
+42 QDVTATTAYVGNYNYGSDSSIGEFYYLFSTNENFQDSLVYSAELNSSKTI
-53 MYNATLIDT
+53 Y
-62 TQNGYVRSYN
+62 G
-72 YYLRY
+72 LR
-77 SLSPDMANPS
+77 
-87 GEFSLSS
+87 
-94 RSKKLPGMYGSYHVY
+94 
-109 YFDLKNLTP
+109 P
-118 NTTYYYKVYV
+118 NTTYFYKLVGTDGSIKV
-128 KGCGDSEFGSSVKS
+128 NSEVRS
-142 FTTSSTLRISKVTYT
+142 FTTLKGFSIAKLTYT

-179 TDGRSTRNLMVT
+179 TDGWSTRNLMVT

-203 LGKDIKEC
+203 LGKDIREC

-219 ESDYMN
+219 ESDFMN

-248 TGYAYLKDDKSV
+248 TGYAYLKEDKSV
-260 SLRLSHAL
+260 TLRLSHAL

-273 HFTIAEDCNEENLK
+273 HFTIAEDCNEDNLK
-287 VQSFIIDQEASSK
+287 VQSFSIDQEVTSK

-331 TKKSQS
+331 TKKSQT

-342 SGETCS
+342 SGETRS
-348 SGTVQAKIQL
+348 SGTVQARIQL

-388 RTGLTLSDVTVNEWN
+388 RTGLTLSDVTVKEWN
-403 KNEGGDINIYE
+403 KNESGDINIYE

>member
-1 MKKYLTILA
+1 MKRNILWIVAA
-10 CFFLVCSF
+10 CLLCLGFTSCQEPDAPSPLV
-18 FSCKEEEDFYNIPR
+18 PVL
-32 FQESVFNEKA
+32 QLNEA
-42 NVINATSAEIR
+42 QDVTATTA
-53 MYNATLIDT
+53 
-62 TQNGYVRSYN
+62 YVGNYSYDSDSSIGEF
-72 YYLRY
+72 YYLFSTNENFQDSLVY
-77 SLSPDMANPS
+77 SAKLN
-87 GEFSLSS
+87 SS
-94 RSKKLPGMYGSYHVY
+94 KTIYG
-109 YFDLKNLTP
+109 LRP
-118 NTTYYYKVYV
+118 NTTYFYKLVGTDGSIKV
-128 KGCGDSEFGSSVKS
+128 NSEVRS
-142 FTTSSTLRISKVTYT
+142 FTTLKGFSIAKLTYT

-179 TDGRSTRNLMVT
+179 TDGRSTWNLKVT
-191 YQNGEWRVPDEI
+191 YENGEWRVPDEI
-203 LGKDIKEC
+203 LGKDIREC

-219 ESDYMN
+219 ESDFMN
-225 EDALGWLR
+225 ENALGWLR

-248 TGYAYLKDDKSV
+248 TGYAYLKEDKSV

-273 HFTIAEDCNEENLK
+273 HFTIAEDCNEDNLE

-342 SGETCS
+342 SGATRS

-388 RTGLTLSDVTVNEWN
+388 RTGLSLSDVTVKEWN
-403 KNEGGDINIYE
+403 KNESGDINIYE

>member
-1 MKKYLTILA
+1 MKRNILWIVAA
-10 CFFLVCSF
+10 CLLCLGFTGCQEPDEPSPVAPVLEL
-18 FSCKEEEDFYNIPR
+18 KEA
-32 FQESVFNEKA
+32 QGVT
-42 NVINATSAEIR
+42 ATTA
-53 MYNATLIDT
+53 
-62 TQNGYVRSYN
+62 YVGNYN
-72 YYLRY
+72 YD
-77 SLSPDMANPS
+77 SDSS
-87 GEFSLSS
+87 IGEFYYLFSTNENFQDSLVYRAELNSFTTI
-94 RSKKLPGMYGSYHVY
+94 YG
-109 YFDLKNLTP
+109 LRP
-118 NTTYYYKVYV
+118 NTTYFYKLVGTDGSIKV
-128 KGCGDSEFGSSVKS
+128 NSEVRS
-142 FTTSSTLRISKVTYT
+142 FTTLKGFSIAKLTYT

-203 LGKDIKEC
+203 LGKDIREC

-273 HFTIAEDCNEENLK
+273 HFSIAEDCNEDNLE
-287 VQSFIIDQEASSK
+287 VQSFIIDQEVNSK

-331 TKKSQS
+331 TKKSQT

-342 SGETCS
+342 SGATRS

-372 DSWKSGNTYD
+372 DSWQSGKTYD

-388 RTGLTLSDVTVNEWN
+388 RTGLTLSDVTVKEWN
-403 KNEGGDINIYE
+403 KNESGDINIYE

>member
-1 MKKYLTILA
+1 MAA
-10 CFFLVCSF
+10 CLLCLGFTSCQEPDAPSPLV
-18 FSCKEEEDFYNIPR
+18 PVL
-32 FQESVFNEKA
+32 QLNEA
-42 NVINATSAEIR
+42 QDVTATTA
-53 MYNATLIDT
+53 
-62 TQNGYVRSYN
+62 YVGNYSYDSDSSIGEF
-72 YYLRY
+72 YYLFSTNENFQDSLVY
-77 SLSPDMANPS
+77 SA
-87 GEFSLSS
+87 
-94 RSKKLPGMYGSYHVY
+94 KLNSFTTIYG
-109 YFDLKNLTP
+109 LRP
-118 NTTYYYKVYV
+118 NTTYFYKLVGTDGSIKV
-128 KGCGDSEFGSSVKS
+128 NSEVRS
-142 FTTSSTLRISKVTYT
+142 FTTLKGFSIAKLTYT

-179 TDGRSTRNLMVT
+179 TDGWSTRNLMVT

-248 TGYAYLKDDKSV
+248 TGYAYLKNEKSV

-273 HFTIAEDCNEENLK
+273 HFTIAEDCNEDNLE

-342 SGETCS
+342 SGATRS

-388 RTGLTLSDVTVNEWN
+388 RTGLTLSDVTVKEWN
-403 KNEGGDINIYE
+403 KNESGDINIYE

>member
-1 MKKYLTILA
+1 MKRNILWIVAA
-10 CFFLVCSF
+10 CLLCLGFT
-18 FSCKEEEDFYNIPR
+18 SC
-32 FQESVFNEKA
+32 QEPDAPSPLAPVLQLNEA
-42 NVINATSAEIR
+42 QDVTATTA
-53 MYNATLIDT
+53 
-62 TQNGYVRSYN
+62 YVGNYSYDSDSSIGEF
-72 YYLRY
+72 YYLFSTNENFQDSLVY
-77 SLSPDMANPS
+77 SA
-87 GEFSLSS
+87 
-94 RSKKLPGMYGSYHVY
+94 KLNSFTTIYG
-109 YFDLKNLTP
+109 LRP
-118 NTTYYYKVYV
+118 NTTYFYKLVGTDGSIKV
-128 KGCGDSEFGSSVKS
+128 NSEVRS
-142 FTTSSTLRISKVTYT
+142 FTTLKGFSIAKLTYT

-179 TDGRSTRNLMVT
+179 TDGWSTRNLMVT

-248 TGYAYLKDDKSV
+248 TGYAYLKNEKSV

-273 HFTIAEDCNEENLK
+273 HFTIAEDCNEDNLE

-342 SGETCS
+342 SGATRS

-388 RTGLTLSDVTVNEWN
+388 RTGLTLSDVTVKEWN
-403 KNEGGDINIYE
+403 KNESGDINIYE

>member
-1 MKKYLTILA
+1 MKRNILWIVAA
-10 CFFLVCSF
+10 CLLCLGFSSCQEPDAPSPLV
-18 FSCKEEEDFYNIPR
+18 PVL
-32 FQESVFNEKA
+32 QLNEA
-42 NVINATSAEIR
+42 QDVTATTA
-53 MYNATLIDT
+53 
-62 TQNGYVRSYN
+62 YVGNYSYDSDSSIGEF
-72 YYLRY
+72 YYLFSTNENFQDSLVY
-77 SLSPDMANPS
+77 SA
-87 GEFSLSS
+87 
-94 RSKKLPGMYGSYHVY
+94 KLNSFTTIYG
-109 YFDLKNLTP
+109 LRP
-118 NTTYYYKVYV
+118 NTTYFYKLVGTDGSIKV
-128 KGCGDSEFGSSVKS
+128 NSEVRS
-142 FTTSSTLRISKVTYT
+142 FTTLKGFSIAKLTYT

-179 TDGRSTRNLMVT
+179 TDGWSTRNLMVT

-203 LGKDIKEC
+203 LGKDIREC

-273 HFTIAEDCNEENLK
+273 HFTIAEDCNEDNLE
-287 VQSFIIDQEASSK
+287 VQSFIIDQEVNSK

-331 TKKSQS
+331 TKKTQS

-342 SGETCS
+342 SGETRS
-348 SGTVQAKIQL
+348 SGTVQARIQL

-388 RTGLTLSDVTVNEWN
+388 RTGLTLSDVTVKEWN
-403 KNEGGDINIYE
+403 KNESGDINIYE

>member
-1 MKKYLTILA
+1 MKRNILWIVAA
-10 CFFLVCSF
+10 CLLCLGFSSCQEPDAPSPLV
-18 FSCKEEEDFYNIPR
+18 PVL
-32 FQESVFNEKA
+32 QLNEA
-42 NVINATSAEIR
+42 QDVTATTA
-53 MYNATLIDT
+53 
-62 TQNGYVRSYN
+62 YVGNYSYDSDSSIGEF
-72 YYLRY
+72 YYLFSTNENFQD
-77 SLSPDMANPS
+77 SLVYRAELNS
-87 GEFSLSS
+87 FTTI
-94 RSKKLPGMYGSYHVY
+94 YG
-109 YFDLKNLTP
+109 LRP
-118 NTTYYYKVYV
+118 NTTYFYKLVGTDGSIKV
-128 KGCGDSEFGSSVKS
+128 NSEVRS
-142 FTTSSTLRISKVTYT
+142 FTTLKGFSIAKLTYT
-157 DWDGEVKEVDESM
+157 DWDGEIREVDESM

-179 TDGRSTRNLMVT
+179 TDGWSTRNLMVT

-203 LGKDIKEC
+203 LGKDIREC

-219 ESDYMN
+219 ESDFMN

-273 HFTIAEDCNEENLK
+273 HFTIAEDCNEDNLE

-331 TKKSQS
+331 TKKTQS

-342 SGETCS
+342 SGETRS
-348 SGTVQAKIQL
+348 SGTVLAKIQL

-372 DSWKSGNTYD
+372 DSWQSGKTYD

-388 RTGLTLSDVTVNEWN
+388 RTGLTLSDVTVKEWN
-403 KNEGGDINIYE
+403 KNESGDINIYE

>member
-1 MKKYLTILA
+1 MKRNILWIVAACLLCLGFTSCQEPDAPSPLVPVLQLNEAQDVTATTAYVGNYNYDSDSSIGEFYYLFSTNEN
-10 CFFLVCSF
+10 FQDSLVCRAELNSF
-18 FSCKEEEDFYNIPR
+18 
-32 FQESVFNEKA
+32 
-42 NVINATSAEIR
+42 
-53 MYNATLIDT
+53 T
-62 TQNGYVRSYN
+62 TIYG
-72 YYLRY
+72 LR
-77 SLSPDMANPS
+77 
-87 GEFSLSS
+87 
-94 RSKKLPGMYGSYHVY
+94 
-109 YFDLKNLTP
+109 P
-118 NTTYYYKVYV
+118 NTTYFYKLVGTDGSIKV
-128 KGCGDSEFGSSVKS
+128 NSEVRS
-142 FTTSSTLRISKVTYT
+142 FTTLKGFSIAKLTYT

-179 TDGRSTRNLMVT
+179 ADGWSTRNLKVT
-191 YQNGEWRVPDEI
+191 YENGEWRVPDEI
-203 LGKDIKEC
+203 LGKDIREC

-273 HFTIAEDCNEENLK
+273 HFTIAEDCNEDNLE
-287 VQSFIIDQEASSK
+287 VQSFIIDQEVNSK

-342 SGETCS
+342 SGETRS
-348 SGTVQAKIQL
+348 SGIVQARIQL

-388 RTGLTLSDVTVNEWN
+388 RTGLTLSDVTVKEWN
-403 KNEGGDINIYE
+403 KNESGDINIYE

>member
-1 MKKYLTILA
+1 MKRNILWIVAACLLCLGFTGCQEPDEPSPVAPVLELKEAQDVTATTAYVGNYSYDSDSSIGEFYYLFSTNEN
-10 CFFLVCSF
+10 FQDSLV
-18 FSCKEEEDFYNIPR
+18 Y
-32 FQESVFNEKA
+32 
-42 NVINATSAEIR
+42 SAELNSSKTI
-53 MYNATLIDT
+53 Y
-62 TQNGYVRSYN
+62 G
-72 YYLRY
+72 LR
-77 SLSPDMANPS
+77 
-87 GEFSLSS
+87 
-94 RSKKLPGMYGSYHVY
+94 
-109 YFDLKNLTP
+109 P
-118 NTTYYYKVYV
+118 NTTYFYKLVGTDGSIKV
-128 KGCGDSEFGSSVKS
+128 NSEVRS
-142 FTTSSTLRISKVTYT
+142 FTTLKGFSIAKLTYT

-179 TDGRSTRNLMVT
+179 TDGWSTRNLMVT

-248 TGYAYLKDDKSV
+248 TGYAYLKNEKSV

-273 HFTIAEDCNEENLK
+273 HFTIAEDCNEDNLE

-342 SGETCS
+342 SGATRS

-388 RTGLTLSDVTVNEWN
+388 RTGLTLSDVTVKEWN
-403 KNEGGDINIYE
+403 KNESGDINIYE

>member
-1 MKKYLTILA
+1 MKRNILWIVAA
-10 CFFLVCSF
+10 CLLCLGFSSCQEPDAPSPLV
-18 FSCKEEEDFYNIPR
+18 PVL
-32 FQESVFNEKA
+32 QLNEA
-42 NVINATSAEIR
+42 QDVTAT
-53 MYNATLIDT
+53 TV
-62 TQNGYVRSYN
+62 YVGNYSYDSDSSIGEF
-72 YYLRY
+72 YYLFSTNENFQD
-77 SLSPDMANPS
+77 SLVYRAELNS
-87 GEFSLSS
+87 FTTI
-94 RSKKLPGMYGSYHVY
+94 YG
-109 YFDLKNLTP
+109 LRP
-118 NTTYYYKVYV
+118 NTTYFYKLVGTDGSIKV
-128 KGCGDSEFGSSVKS
+128 NSEVRS
-142 FTTSSTLRISKVTYT
+142 FTTLKGFSIAKLTYT
-157 DWDGEVKEVDESM
+157 DWDGEIREVDESM

-179 TDGRSTRNLMVT
+179 TDGWSTRNPMVT

-203 LGKDIKEC
+203 LGKDIREC

-219 ESDYMN
+219 ESDFMN

-273 HFTIAEDCNEENLK
+273 HFTIAEDCNEDNLE

-331 TKKSQS
+331 TKKTQT

-342 SGETCS
+342 SGETRS
-348 SGTVQAKIQL
+348 SGTVLAKIQL

-388 RTGLTLSDVTVNEWN
+388 RTGLTLSDVTVKEWN
-403 KNEGGDINIYE
+403 KNESGDINIYE

>member
-1 MKKYLTILA
+1 MKRNILWIVAA
-10 CFFLVCSF
+10 CLLCLGFTSCQEPDAPSPLV
-18 FSCKEEEDFYNIPR
+18 PVL
-32 FQESVFNEKA
+32 QLNEA
-42 NVINATSAEIR
+42 QDVTATTA
-53 MYNATLIDT
+53 
-62 TQNGYVRSYN
+62 YVGNYSYDSDSSIGEF
-72 YYLRY
+72 YYLFSTNENFQDSLVY
-77 SLSPDMANPS
+77 SA
-87 GEFSLSS
+87 
-94 RSKKLPGMYGSYHVY
+94 KLNSFTTIYG
-109 YFDLKNLTP
+109 LRP
-118 NTTYYYKVYV
+118 NTTYFYKLVGTDGSIKV
-128 KGCGDSEFGSSVKS
+128 NSEVRS
-142 FTTSSTLRISKVTYT
+142 FTTLKGFSIAKLTYT

-179 TDGRSTRNLMVT
+179 TDGWSTRNLMVT

-248 TGYAYLKDDKSV
+248 TGYAYLKEDKSV
-260 SLRLSHAL
+260 LLRLSHAL

-273 HFTIAEDCNEENLK
+273 HFTIAEDCNEDNLE

-337 DVTIL
+337 DVIIL
-342 SGETCS
+342 SGATRS

-388 RTGLTLSDVTVNEWN
+388 RTGLTLSDVTVKEWN
-403 KNEGGDINIYE
+403 KNESGNINIYE

>member
-1 MKKYLTILA
+1 MKRNILWIVAACLLCLGFSSCQEPDAPSPLVPVLQLNEAQDVTATTAYVGNYSYDSDSSIGEFYYLFSTNEN
-10 CFFLVCSF
+10 FQDSLV
-18 FSCKEEEDFYNIPR
+18 Y
-32 FQESVFNEKA
+32 
-42 NVINATSAEIR
+42 SAEL
-53 MYNATLIDT
+53 NSFT
-62 TQNGYVRSYN
+62 TIYG
-72 YYLRY
+72 LR
-77 SLSPDMANPS
+77 
-87 GEFSLSS
+87 
-94 RSKKLPGMYGSYHVY
+94 
-109 YFDLKNLTP
+109 P
-118 NTTYYYKVYV
+118 NTTYFYKLVGTDGSIKV
-128 KGCGDSEFGSSVKS
+128 NSEVRS
-142 FTTSSTLRISKVTYT
+142 FTTLKGFSIAKLTYT

-179 TDGRSTRNLMVT
+179 TDGRSTWNLKVT
-191 YQNGEWRVPDEI
+191 YENGEWRVPDEI
-203 LGKDIKEC
+203 LGKDIREC

-260 SLRLSHAL
+260 SPRLSHAL

-273 HFTIAEDCNEENLK
+273 HFTIAEDCNEDNLE
-287 VQSFIIDQEASSK
+287 VQSFIIDQEVNSK

-331 TKKSQS
+331 SKKSQS

-342 SGETCS
+342 SGETRS
-348 SGTVQAKIQL
+348 SGIVQARIQL

-388 RTGLTLSDVTVNEWN
+388 RTGLTLSDVTVKEWN
-403 KNEGGDINIYE
+403 KNESGDINIYE

>member
-1 MKKYLTILA
+1 MKRNILWIVAA
-10 CFFLVCSF
+10 CLLCLGFTSCQEPDAPSPLV
-18 FSCKEEEDFYNIPR
+18 PVL
-32 FQESVFNEKA
+32 QLNEA
-42 NVINATSAEIR
+42 QNVTATTA
-53 MYNATLIDT
+53 
-62 TQNGYVRSYN
+62 YVGNYSYDSDSSIGEF
-72 YYLRY
+72 YYLFSTNENFQDSLVY
-77 SLSPDMANPS
+77 SA
-87 GEFSLSS
+87 
-94 RSKKLPGMYGSYHVY
+94 KLNSFTTIYG
-109 YFDLKNLTP
+109 LRP
-118 NTTYYYKVYV
+118 NTTYFYKLVGTDGSIKV
-128 KGCGDSEFGSSVKS
+128 NSEVRS
-142 FTTSSTLRISKVTYT
+142 FTTLKGFSIAKLTYT

-179 TDGRSTRNLMVT
+179 TDGWSTRNLMVT

-248 TGYAYLKDDKSV
+248 TGYAYLKEDKSV

-273 HFTIAEDCNEENLK
+273 HFTIAEDCNEDNLE

-300 IIPSIFFYSLY
+300 IIPTMFWYSLY
-311 GKITSVG
+311 GKLQNVEKFT
-318 EFMDIDSGESFVM
+318 EIDSGESFVM
-331 TKKSQS
+331 TKKSQT

-342 SGETCS
+342 SGETRS

-388 RTGLTLSDVTVNEWN
+388 RTGLTLSDVTVKEWN
-403 KNEGGDINIYE
+403 KNESGDINIYE

>member
-53 MYNATLIDT
+53 MYNETLIDT
-62 TQNGYVRSYN
+62 TQNGYVRSYD

-77 SLSPDMANPS
+77 SLSPDMSNPS
-87 GEFSLSS
+87 EEIRLSS

-128 KGCGDSEFGSSVKS
+128 KGCGDLKFGSSVKS
-142 FTTSSTLRISKVTYT
+142 FTTSSTLRFSKVTYT
-157 DWDGEVKEVDESM
+157 DWDGEIKEIDESM

-179 TDGRSTRNLMVT
+179 ADGRSTWDLKVT
-191 YQNGEWRVPDEI
+191 YENGEWRVPDEV
-203 LGKDIKEC
+203 LGKDIQEC
-211 GIYTPYKK
+211 GIYTPYHG
-219 ESDYMN
+219 DLLN

-248 TGYAYLKDDKSV
+248 TGYAYLKEDKSV

-273 HFTIAEDCNEENLK
+273 HFTIAEDCNEDNLE

-300 IIPSIFFYSLY
+300 IIPTIFWYSLY
-311 GKITSVG
+311 GKLQKVE
-318 EFMDIDSGESFVM
+318 EFSDIDSGESFVM
-331 TKKSQS
+331 TKKTQS

-342 SGETCS
+342 SGETRS
-348 SGTVQAKIQL
+348 SGTVLAKIQL

-388 RTGLTLSDVTVNEWN
+388 RTGLTLSDVTVKEWN
-403 KNEGGDINIYE
+403 KNESGDINIYE